1 MTVPVYRRDLF
12 LTRFINSNLGKANF
26 LKKLL
31 RICSVINVEPFLHP
45 IKRTGTI
52 ALTIHIHFVKPA
64 KMNASVDHQLENA
77 QVQSFTKFWRS
88 CLGFVPI
95 TRLDVAKKFGK
106 LKTLMIIKKIAFFV
120 WFIVQKMSIHA

>member
-1 MTVPVYRRDLF
+1 M
-12 LTRFINSNLGKANF
+12 
-26 LKKLL
+26 
-31 RICSVINVEPFLHP
+31 PFLDP
-45 IKRTGTI
+45 TEMKETGTI

-77 QVQSFTKFWRS
+77 QVQSFIKFWRS

-106 LKTLMIIKKIAFFV
+106 LKTLMIIKKIAFFE
-120 WFIVQKMSIHA
+120 WSIVHSMPMTASRKSYSKILVIIWLLMILFPMKLKTTST